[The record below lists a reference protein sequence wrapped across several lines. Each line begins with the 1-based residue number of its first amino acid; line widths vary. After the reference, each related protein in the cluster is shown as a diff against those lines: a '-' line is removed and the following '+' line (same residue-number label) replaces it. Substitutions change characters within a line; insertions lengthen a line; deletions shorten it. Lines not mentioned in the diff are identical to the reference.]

1 MNRLINYAYIHPSAN
16 KFELNYLQVLIFS
29 DFFFES
35 SIDIQSW
42 IISILKYYM
51 FVTSWYLPQCPH
63 NFSYSQNTVLTR
75 FVLRSNQT
83 RPKKTNRIREMSET
97 CNENTINCNPVLH
110 SEDPRSNWFISNIRN
125 GSRTR
130 TRKYL
135 FSRDRIVTTSQGW
148 IIATSLYPR
157 AIGIIFG
164 IVLAIMDEPLASF
177 RILRCCSA

>member
-63 NFSYSQNTVLTR
+63 NFSHSQNTMLTR
-75 FVLRSNQT
+75 FILRSNQT

-97 CNENTINCNPVLH
+97 CVMKIVLIAIQFSIQKILDPIDLYQIRETVLEQEQENIFFLA
-110 SEDPRSNWFISNIRN
+110 
-125 GSRTR
+125 
-130 TRKYL
+130 
-135 FSRDRIVTTSQGW
+135 TSQGLLRLPF
-148 IIATSLYPR
+148 IHER
-157 AIGIIFG
+157 
-164 IVLAIMDEPLASF
+164 LASS
-177 RILRCCSA
+177 SASFSR